1 MVCTSGAKDR
11 ATVAHVGGEMKLVD
25 ILAREL
31 EEWPHEEAK
40 LCVQDRDGSRDVKFS
55 ASTDSPVFDK
65 SDGVWRYA
73 LGDAWRGESM
83 IGSFK
88 FVASKLADDSETAVM
103 TRSQWQAARSAYLA
117 SIQPERDAEI
127 SKIVESALQTQ
138 QGGTHYKD
146 MALQP
151 WEAIDAWL
159 THEQHMGYLLGTAL
173 AYLARYNAE
182 GVGKGGMQDVK
193 KAVHTLQRM
202 IEVSEK
208 E

>member
-1 MVCTSGAKDR
+1 
-11 ATVAHVGGEMKLVD
+11 MKLVD

-31 EEWPHEEAK
+31 EEWPEAAEVAK
-40 LCVQDRDGSRDVKFS
+40 QSDITAQIYFYNRQSDDLRHLSFDP
-55 ASTDSPVFDK
+55 STRRRAEDCNL
-65 SDGVWRYA
+65 A
-73 LGDAWRGESM
+73 
-83 IGSFK
+83 
-88 FVASKLADDSETAVM
+88 FV
-103 TRSQWQAARSAYLA
+103 TRKQWQTARAAYLA

-127 SKIVESALQTQ
+127 SEIVESALQIQ

-193 KAVHTLQRM
+193 KAAHTLQRM
-202 IEVSEK
+202 IEVSAK
-208 E
+208 GAP